1 MNLPVHIDGPEY
13 RQKLLSNRMRFVFG
27 EEQLSY
33 TFEDSQHRY
42 RYAIDY
48 DDVPFTQ
55 TEFTERFEALRATA
69 ILWAVLGVFY
79 LVRAVADGAVSV
91 TAIVLFAL
99 AALSYLGYRKLDA
112 SFTVF
117 DTQMGR
123 LLIAQDKQH
132 DEILSEIVSRR
143 RDVILKS
150 HGEVDLDN
158 DPEQERAKFA
168 WLRARGVITEDEYQ
182 EKLREIEG
190 AAPMALA
197 PSTPSGGPGGGPG
210 GGTVH

>member
-1 MNLPVHIDGPEY
+1 MNLPVQIEGPEY
-13 RQKLLSNRMRFVFG
+13 RQKKLSNRMRFVFG
-27 EEQLSY
+27 EDALAY

-42 RYAIDY
+42 RYSLDY

-99 AALSYLGYRKLDA
+99 AGLSYLGYRKLDA

-123 LLIAQDKQH
+123 LLIAQDKNH

-143 RDVILKS
+143 RSVILKS
-150 HGEVDLDN
+150 HGEVDADN

-182 EKLREIEG
+182 AKLREIEG
-190 AAPMALA
+190 GVPVPIA
-197 PSTPSGGPGGGPG
+197 STGPD

>member
-1 MNLPVHIDGPEY
+1 MTLPAVTQGPEY
-13 RQKLLSNRMRFVFG
+13 RQKRLSNRMRFVFG
-27 EEQLSY
+27 EDRLAY
-33 TFEDSQHRY
+33 TFEDSQHRAS
-42 RYAIDY
+42 YAIEY

-55 TEFTERFEALRATA
+55 AEFTERFEALRATA

-79 LVRAVADGAVSV
+79 LVRAVSDGRVSV
-91 TAIVLFAL
+91 TAIILFAL
-99 AALSYLGYRKLDA
+99 AGLSYYGYRRLDS

-117 DTQMGR
+117 DTPMGR
-123 LLIAQDKQH
+123 LLIARDRQH

-143 RDVILKS
+143 RDMILKS
-150 HGEVDLDN
+150 HGAVDADN

-182 EKLREIEG
+182 AKLREIEG
-190 AAPMALA
+190 GTPAQIAP
-197 PSTPSGGPGGGPG
+197 TGPD